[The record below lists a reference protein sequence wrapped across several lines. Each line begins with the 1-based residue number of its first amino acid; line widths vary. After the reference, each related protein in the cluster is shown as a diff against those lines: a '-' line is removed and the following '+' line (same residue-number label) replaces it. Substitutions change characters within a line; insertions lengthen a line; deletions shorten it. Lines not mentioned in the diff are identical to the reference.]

1 MESLEAFVSGKE
13 GGEAV
18 EALGRAPE
26 VVESERSEVF
36 PASTQVEVVCNRARE
51 TGTTGAGVRYVEV
64 LHQGQTIG
72 RVWGY
77 VPIPASWD
85 S

>member
-1 MESLEAFVSGKE
+1 MEGLEAFVSGKE

-18 EALGRAPE
+18 ETLGRAPE
-26 VVESERSEVF
+26 VVESERGEVF
-36 PASTQVEVVCNRARE
+36 PAAAQVEVVCDRARE
-51 TGTTGAGVRYVEV
+51 TGTTGASVRYVQV

-77 VPIPASWD
+77 VIAPAS
-85 S
+85 

>member
-1 MESLEAFVSGKE
+1 MRGKE
-13 GGEAV
+13 CGEAV

-26 VVESERSEVF
+26 VVESERGEIL
-36 PASTQVEVVCNRARE
+36 PASTQVEVVCDRARE
-51 TGTTGAGVRYVEV
+51 TGTTGAGVRYVKV

-72 RVWGY
+72 HVWGY
-77 VPIPASWD
+77 VVAPPSWD